1 MSTSKVTI
9 ESKRK
14 ISTVSIHTLGC
25 KLNFSESSY
34 ISKSLEDNDFKI
46 VEFNEY
52 ADVYIIN
59 TCSVTE
65 NADNKF
71 KHFVKQALKINPE
84 AFIAAIGCY
93 AQLKPKELLSVN
105 GVDLVLGA
113 ADKFNLL
120 DYLKNIDNDY
130 SNKIHSCN
138 INEVNF
144 FNESYSLN
152 HRTRAFLKVQDGCD
166 YKCSFCTIPLARGK
180 SRSNTISN
188 VVSNVYK
195 IASQDVKEIVLTGIN
210 LGDFGKTVN
219 KTNDSN
225 FFDLVKELDKLDLD
239 LRFRISSIEPNLLS
253 DEIIEFISTS
263 KKFVHHF
270 HIPLQ
275 SGSDTILK
283 SMRRRY
289 DSKLYESRINKI
301 NKLMPDACIGVDV
314 IVGFPGET
322 DDDFDTLLNFLEE
335 IQFDRLGV
343 FTYSEEEDTSGA
355 DLEDDVPMDVKIQRM
370 DAVMDLQHSIS
381 FNNNQAL
388 IGQELDII
396 IDSSDPDDDQQ
407 MLGRTIW
414 DAPEIDQQVIVSG
427 VYELG
432 SIVKLKI
439 DEAGAYELYA
449 SGQTDNIIPLGDI
462 N

>member
-314 IVGFPGET
+314 IVGFPGE
-322 DDDFDTLLNFLEE
+322 DDDKFLESLSFLE
-335 IQFDRLGV
+335 KLDISYLHV
-343 FTYSEEEDTSGA
+343 FTYSERDNTHAITLPKIVQSNIRSKRSKLLRILSSRKKADFYKRNIGSTHNVLFESEDKNGFIEGFSPNYIRFRRKWDSSLAGS
-355 DLEDDVPMDVKIQRM
+355 LVESKFMK
-370 DAVMDLQHSIS
+370 
-381 FNNNQAL
+381 
-388 IGQELDII
+388 
-396 IDSSDPDDDQQ
+396 IDSQ
-407 MLGRTIW
+407 GFAI
-414 DAPEIDQQVIVSG
+414 
-427 VYELG
+427 
-432 SIVKLKI
+432 
-439 DEAGAYELYA
+439 
-449 SGQTDNIIPLGDI
+449 
-462 N
+462 